1 METQKAF
8 FEADDIM
15 ERYGVGRSQAYDIL
29 RGIKSLFPQGGALGA
44 GKVLRGE
51 LEAWETYRAELIRDK
66 YREAERH
73 L

>member
-1 METQKAF
+1 METQTGF
-8 FEADDIM
+8 VEAVDIM
-15 ERYGVGRSQAYDIL
+15 ERYRVGRSQAYAIL
-29 RGIKSLFPQGGALGA
+29 RGSKSLFPQGGALGA

-66 YREAERH
+66 YREAERP